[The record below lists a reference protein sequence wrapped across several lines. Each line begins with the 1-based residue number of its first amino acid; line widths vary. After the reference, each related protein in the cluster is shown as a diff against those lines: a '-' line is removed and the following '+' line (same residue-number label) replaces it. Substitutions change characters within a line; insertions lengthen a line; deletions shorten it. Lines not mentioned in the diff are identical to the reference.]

1 MMSQTDWKRSKRLTL
16 ILLVS
21 AATLTIGNAFGQTTR
36 FTYQG
41 KLGDNGNPASGQ
53 YDFQFRV
60 FDTALVGTGTQI
72 GSSVTVTSVD
82 VTAGVFT
89 VDLDFGASV
98 FTGADRYLEIAV
110 KQTNSSTFTT
120 LAPRQ
125 PVTSTPYAIRSAA
138 STAADGLSVACA
150 GCVTSAQIQ
159 TVQGSQVTGSI
170 AGSQIIGTIPTDSV
184 PPGSGNFIQNGTTLQ
199 PMSNFNISGNGTAGG
214 TLSAAQYN
222 IGAARAMGNSGF
234 QNFFAGIGTGTN
246 NTGVQNALFGF
257 NAGLNNTSGGGNS
270 FFGSGAG
277 QTNTTGSNDSFFGRG
292 AGFFNTTG
300 DLNSFFGDN
309 AGAHNTTGRLNTF
322 FGASAGFNDTT
333 GDANSFFGLNAGNN
347 TTTASFNSFFGQGS
361 GFLNTTG
368 ASNSFFGRNAGLNN
382 TTGAGNTFIGS
393 NAGTPD
399 TATQVNNSTAIGNG
413 ARVSTSNKI
422 VLGTFTET
430 TEIPGNLTVHTGSF
444 TSTNGMTVN
453 SGATFNSPV
462 VFNNIFTGTGVT
474 FNGTSQINGDVTVF
488 GRITFGFLPAGTSP
502 VCFAPGFTIAACGSS
517 LRYKTD
523 LAPYIGGLEIID
535 RLKPITFTW
544 KQYGTRDVGL
554 AAEDVAAVEPFF
566 TFNNN
571 KGDVEGVKYDRLS
584 VVFINAF
591 KEQQAQIQNQQQ
603 QIKEHE
609 RQFDS
614 QQRTLEQYRKQ
625 LSALQS
631 ELEGL
636 KRLVSFHKTRTAAAE
651 RGGMSDDSK
660 KAQRQD

>member
-1 MMSQTDWKRSKRLTL
+1 MMSRTNWKRNKRLTL

-21 AATLTIGNAFGQTTR
+21 AVTLTIGSAFGQTTR

-53 YDFQFRV
+53 YDFQFKV
-60 FDTALVGTGTQI
+60 FDTALVDTGTQI
-72 GSSVTVTSVD
+72 GSAVTVTSVE

-110 KQTNSSTFTT
+110 KPTSSSTFTT
-120 LAPRQ
+120 LAPRKLL
-125 PVTSTPYAIRSAA
+125 TSTPYAIRSAA
-138 STAADGLSVACA
+138 SMAADGLSVACA

-184 PPGSGNFIQNGTTLQ
+184 PPGSDNYIQNGTTLQ
-199 PMSNFNISGNGTAGG
+199 PMSNFNISGSGTAGG
-214 TLSAAQYN
+214 VLSAAQYN
-222 IGAARAMGNSGF
+222 IGAAPAMGNPGF
-234 QNFFAGIGTGTN
+234 QNFFAGIGAGAN

-309 AGAHNTTGRLNTF
+309 AGAHNTTGRINTF
-322 FGASAGFNDTT
+322 FGADAGFNNTT

-368 ASNSFFGRNAGLNN
+368 ASNSFFGQNAGLNN

-399 TATQVNNSTAIGNG
+399 TATQVNKSTAIGNG
-413 ARVSTSNKI
+413 ARVSKSNTI
-422 VLGTFTET
+422 VLGTSSET

-462 VFNNIFTGTGVT
+462 VFNHIFAGPGVT

-488 GRITFGFLPAGTSP
+488 GRITFGFLPAGTAP

-523 LAPYIGGLEIID
+523 LAPYMGSLGIID

-554 AAEDVAAVEPFF
+554 AAEDVVGVEPLF

-571 KGDVEGVKYDRLS
+571 NGELEGVKYERLS

-603 QIKEHE
+603 QIKKLG
-609 RQFDS
+609 RLFDS
-614 QQRTLEQYRKQ
+614 QERTLKQYRKQ

-631 ELEGL
+631 EIEGL
-636 KRLVSFHKTRTAAAE
+636 KRLVSFHKTQ
-651 RGGMSDDSK
+651 K
-660 KAQRQD
+660 QD